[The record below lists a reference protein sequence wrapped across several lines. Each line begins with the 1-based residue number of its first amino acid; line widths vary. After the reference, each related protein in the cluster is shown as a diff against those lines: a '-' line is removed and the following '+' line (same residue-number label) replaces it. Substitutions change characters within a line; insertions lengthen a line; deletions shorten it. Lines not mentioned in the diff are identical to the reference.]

1 MRKNLRKLICTT
13 TVAVVLLGVSNTA
26 LASSYINSSRCNVSN
41 LTVKQNCNNSKPN
54 TTKPNCN
61 NSKPN
66 TGKPDCNNSKPNTT
80 KPDCGNSKPSTTT
93 PSVPD
98 NTENT
103 TKPTVPDNTEN
114 TTKPSVDNNET
125 PSGNEESKTD
135 IVTPVVNE
143 NSTEIEEGTLGVS
156 DIEED
161 NEDTEDAKTI
171 AGVKTGDNSK
181 LPLQIFLGSI
191 ASGALFVVNRFLRK

>member
-54 TTKPNCN
+54 TTKP
-61 NSKPN
+61 
-66 TGKPDCNNSKPNTT
+66 
-80 KPDCGNSKPSTTT
+80 DCGNSKPSTTTPDSGTTT

-143 NSTEIEEGTLGVS
+143 NSTEIEEGTLGVT
-156 DIEED
+156 DVKED
-161 NEDTEDAKTI
+161 SEDKEDSKKIT
-171 AGVKTGDNSK
+171 GVKTGDNSK
-181 LPLQIFLGSI
+181 LPLQVFLGSI
-191 ASGALFVVNRFLRK
+191 ASGALFVVNRFIRK